1 MYINDRVVVEDY
13 LPEECEHEFPG
24 RVISTSLQPGEYY
37 VLGDNRPVSKD
48 SRSFGAIDEET
59 IIGKAVL
66 RFWPL
71 SRFGLLK

>member
-1 MYINDRVVVEDY
+1 METLLTTGKY
-13 LPEECEHEFPG
+13 F
-24 RVISTSLQPGEYY
+24 

-48 SRSFGAIDEET
+48 SRNFDAIDEED

-71 SRFGLLK
+71 NRFSLLR